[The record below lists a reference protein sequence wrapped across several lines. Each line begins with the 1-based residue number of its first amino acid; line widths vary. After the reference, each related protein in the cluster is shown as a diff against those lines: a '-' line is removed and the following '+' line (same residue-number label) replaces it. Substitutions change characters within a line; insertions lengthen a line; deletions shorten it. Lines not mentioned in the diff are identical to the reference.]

1 MSDSRDSFRRLKQLS
16 GRVSLFEFFMAI
28 FLLALYIMKP
38 EILSP
43 LTEHLSDSS
52 FLPVMTALLLF
63 FPFLWAGLTVL
74 SHREEMSDDYDDEED
89 AAYEEEEGDEESSP
103 EHTGDSFVPA
113 PFQEDAFG
121 NLSFLRVQKLSDR
134 ASISARDRVLFLR
147 APGRF
152 KILTDTAV
160 PDSAVIIEYKDRK
173 VTILAARTIEL
184 RPGVPLVLFSR
195 STAGTRIPQYALTY
209 VMRREA
215 DHA

>member
-1 MSDSRDSFRRLKQLS
+1 MSDSRDSLRRLKQLS

-89 AAYEEEEGDEESSP
+89 AAYEEEEGDEDVDQ
-103 EHTGDSFVPA
+103 G
-113 PFQEDAFG
+113 
-121 NLSFLRVQKLSDR
+121 
-134 ASISARDRVLFLR
+134 
-147 APGRF
+147 
-152 KILTDTAV
+152 
-160 PDSAVIIEYKDRK
+160 
-173 VTILAARTIEL
+173 
-184 RPGVPLVLFSR
+184 
-195 STAGTRIPQYALTY
+195 
-209 VMRREA
+209 
-215 DHA
+215 

>member
-1 MSDSRDSFRRLKQLS
+1 MSDSRDSLRRLKQLS

-28 FLLALYIMKP
+28 FLLALYITEP

-43 LTEHLSDSS
+43 LTKYLADSS

-74 SHREEMSDDYDDEED
+74 SHRDEMSDDDEED
-89 AAYEEEEGDEESSP
+89 AAYEEVEGDEEASP